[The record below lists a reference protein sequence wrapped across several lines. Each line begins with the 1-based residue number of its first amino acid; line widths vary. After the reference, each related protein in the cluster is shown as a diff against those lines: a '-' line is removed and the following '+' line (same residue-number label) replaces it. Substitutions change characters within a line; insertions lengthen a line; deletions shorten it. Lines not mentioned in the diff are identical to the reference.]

1 VMKKCRLLHLR
12 KMGLVGVILF
22 VAITTGAV
30 IHIINTLIGH
40 GDEHLHALIDAM
52 IVITVT
58 TPLFYIFLKD
68 IKQYAEHLERQ
79 LSQNKKAAEDLN
91 RKNQALIESQER
103 YRNLL
108 DISPNAIT
116 VQLDGKFVYIN
127 RIAMKLLGAQ
137 SPEEVIGKSVFEVIP
152 GEYHETAKHR
162 IEMVLKDSKVE
173 IEPMQYPIIRLD
185 GKKIYVESVVA
196 KIDYLGKS
204 AVLAVTA
211 DVTERKKLEK
221 KLHYMAYH
229 DQLTGLPNRYLLN
242 DHLQESLIR
251 CRRNGQKLAVIYIDL
266 DGFKFINDTKGH
278 DVGDLLLKMA
288 SDRIV
293 DALCNDSIVA
303 RIGGDEFVAV
313 IERVELP
320 LIKEIAVRIIDE
332 FSTPFILD
340 GEEFYMTP
348 SVGISLF
355 PDDGQ
360 SGEELIKNADV
371 AMYFAKKRGKNN
383 FQFFIDDPQDV
394 FGRKIKLEQGLR
406 KAIENNELL
415 LLYQPKY
422 ELSSEKIEGVEALL
436 RWNHPELGL
445 VSPLEFIPIAE
456 EIGMIGQIG
465 EWVIETA
472 CKQMKQWMDLGVFPS
487 SVAVNVSTIQF
498 QDRNFAV
505 FMKRILSKYGLEP
518 CLLEIE
524 ITESVMQDVNE
535 SMATLTQL
543 KELGIKISIDDFG
556 TGYSSLN
563 ILHRLPIDFVKIDK
577 SFVSEIST
585 NSSTETLV
593 KTIIELGK
601 KLNFELIAEGIETI
615 EQKNILLKSGCRFG
629 QGYLYSQPLPPDEI
643 VTLLKKQ
650 YVNVE
655 K

>member
-1 VMKKCRLLHLR
+1 MMKKYRLPHLR

-22 VAITTGAV
+22 VAITTGAI

-40 GDEHLHALIDAM
+40 GDEHLHVLIDAM
-52 IVITVT
+52 VVITVT

-332 FSTPFILD
+332 FSPPFILD
-340 GEEFYMTP
+340 GEAFYMTP

-456 EIGMIGQIG
+456 EIGMIRQIG

-487 SVAVNVSTIQF
+487 NLAVNVSTIQF

-629 QGYLYSQPLPPDEI
+629 QGYLYSQPLLPDEMI
-643 VTLLKKQ
+643 ALLTKQ
-650 YVNVE
+650 YMNIE

>member
-1 VMKKCRLLHLR
+1 MMKKYRLPHLR

-22 VAITTGAV
+22 VAITTGAI
-30 IHIINTLIGH
+30 IHIINTLIGP
-40 GDEHLHALIDAM
+40 GDEHLHVLIDAM
-52 IVITVT
+52 VVITVT

-332 FSTPFILD
+332 FSPPFILD
-340 GEEFYMTP
+340 GEAFYMTP

-456 EIGMIGQIG
+456 EIGMIRQIG

-487 SVAVNVSTIQF
+487 NLAVNVSTIQF

-629 QGYLYSQPLPPDEI
+629 QGYLYSQPLPPDEMI
-643 VTLLKKQ
+643 ALLTKQ
-650 YVNVE
+650 YMNIE

>member
-1 VMKKCRLLHLR
+1 MMKKCRLLHLR